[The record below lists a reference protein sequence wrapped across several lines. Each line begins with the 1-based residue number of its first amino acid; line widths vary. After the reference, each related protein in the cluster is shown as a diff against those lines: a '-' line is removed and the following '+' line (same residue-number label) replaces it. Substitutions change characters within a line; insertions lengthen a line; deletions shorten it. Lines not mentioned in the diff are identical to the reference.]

1 MNQKIEKLKEHISA
15 LSDFQF
21 SINLEYD
28 LYSDQKIK
36 NYIPT
41 LSAIDIIEDVMLSTA
56 QNSNDRARIFV
67 GAYGKGKSHLAL
79 VLLALLSRK
88 DKALYSD
95 VLSMI
100 CQTKPELCNYILKYQ
115 ESKQRM
121 LPVVIQG
128 SSVGIRQSLLLGLK
142 KALQEAELSNIMP
155 NTYYGAAVKT
165 IENWQENYNDTFNKF
180 KSLPCSKN

>member
-1 MNQKIEKLKEHISA
+1 MAKKLERLSDHISV

-41 LSAIDIIEDVMLSTA
+41 LSAIDIIEDVMLST
-56 QNSNDRARIFV
+56 SPKSTDRSRIFV

-88 DKALYSD
+88 DKTLYSD

-100 CQTKPELCNYILKYQ
+100 CQTKPELCSYIVKYQ

-128 SSVGIRQSLLLGLK
+128 SSVGIRQSLLLGLR
-142 KALQEAELSNIMP
+142 KALESADLGAIMP
-155 NTYYGAAVKT
+155 TTYYGAAIKT
-165 IENWQENYNDTFNKF
+165 IDNWQQNYIEVQKDDT
-180 KSLPCSKN
+180 LYCGRV